1 MSSPIARFEKIVRK
15 AQSVSRTKI
24 EDLKP
29 LHPFDERNVH
39 PEIVKVS
46 KKLFDDGHYPQ
57 ATFEAFKLL
66 DRRVAAISRIR
77 DTGFK
82 LMMAAFDE
90 TKPLIKLTAL
100 SNMSEIDEQKGFRHI
115 FAGSATAIRN
125 PRGHEV
131 NLPDPI
137 GMCLDH
143 LALAS
148 VLLRRLES
156 RIEPTPA
163 AEQRSAAR

>member
-1 MSSPIARFEKIVRK
+1 MSSSLVRFEKIVRK
-15 AQSVSRTKI
+15 AQGVGRTKI
-24 EDLKP
+24 DDAKP

-39 PEIVKVS
+39 PEIAKIS
-46 KKLFDDGHYPQ
+46 KKLFDNGHYPQ
-57 ATFEAFKLL
+57 ATFEAFKYL
-66 DRRVAAISRIR
+66 DKQVAEISQVS
-77 DTGFK
+77 DSGFK

-90 TKPLIKLTAL
+90 TKPSIKLTAL
-100 SNMSEIDEQKGFRHI
+100 SNISEIDEQKGFRHI

-148 VLLRRLES
+148 LLLRRLEG
-156 RIEPTPA
+156 RIEPKL
-163 AEQRSAAR
+163 

>member
-1 MSSPIARFEKIVRK
+1 MSSAILRFETIVRK
-15 AQSVSRTKI
+15 AQGVVRTKI
-24 EDLKP
+24 DDTKP

-39 PEIVKVS
+39 PDIVKAS
-46 KKLFDDGHYPQ
+46 KKLFDDGHYSQ
-57 ATFEAFKLL
+57 ATFEAFKLI
-66 DRRVAAISRIR
+66 DKQVAAISGIKES
-77 DTGFK
+77 GFK

-90 TKPLIKLTAL
+90 AKPPIKLTAL
-100 SNMSEIDEQKGFRHI
+100 SNVSEIDEQKGFRHI
-115 FAGSATAIRN
+115 FAGSAAAIRN

-148 VLLRRLES
+148 VLLRRLEN
-156 RIEPTPA
+156 RIVPKP
-163 AEQRSAAR
+163 